1 MLLRATVLSL
11 LIASPVFAAVSTS
24 PPASG
29 APSLDLIVFAP
40 PPREATCAGG
50 RATPVLEAAALH
62 PRAVPTASTI
72 APVIASLAPSEETVV
87 TAKASK
93 DDVLTFAIDAD
104 GRPTD
109 IRKVGPGRS
118 SDASDPSI
126 AALASWRFASG
137 APASGCQVALTSQR
151 VPLVQARRADL
162 LELIAFER
170 RNTPPAVREAV
181 SKVGDC
187 GLAPRRL
194 PKTIAY
200 PDLRRFNDR
209 DLNPAWAAVTYDIDA
224 DGAPRDVRVE
234 TQSGDPALADAA
246 AAAIAGS
253 RFQPGKPVKACYGTF
268 AATPRDTPA
277 PPRPTLTSFERPG
290 DKCDVTKAALNLP
303 AAKNYPRA
311 YAARK
316 VAGWAYLRFDV
327 APWGQVGNV
336 EVLASEPSAAFGEAA
351 RGLLWSAHPAAPAE
365 GYRGCIVPVVYAI
378 PDPEP
383 IFD

>member
-1 MLLRATVLSL
+1 MPPLRVIVLSL
-11 LIASPVFAAVSTS
+11 LIGSPAYAVV
-24 PPASG
+24 P
-29 APSLDLIVFAP
+29 AP
-40 PPREATCAGG
+40 PPPGSGWDVSVFDPAPREATCLGG
-50 RATPVLEAAALH
+50 RTAPVLEAAVLH
-62 PRAVPTASTI
+62 PRAVPGGLVV
-72 APVIASLAPSEETVV
+72 APVIDSLPPSEEVV
-87 TAKASK
+87 VIGTAAKS
-93 DDVLTFAIDAD
+93 DVLLFGIDAE
-104 GRPTD
+104 GRPFD
-109 IRKVGPGRS
+109 IRRVGPGRS
-118 SDASDPSI
+118 SDAGDLSV
-126 AALASWRFASG
+126 AALASWRFAAG
-137 APASGCQVALTSQR
+137 EPASGCQVALSSHR

-170 RNTPPAVREAV
+170 RNTPPAIREAV
-181 SKVGDC
+181 SKAGDC

-194 PKTIAY
+194 PKTMSY

-209 DLNPAWAAVTYDIDA
+209 DLNPAWAAVAYDIDA
-224 DGAPRDVRVE
+224 DGAPRNVRIE
-234 TQSGDPALADAA
+234 THGGDPALADAA

-253 RFQPGKPVKACYGTF
+253 RFQPGKPVTACYGTF

-277 PPRPTLTSFERPG
+277 PPRPTIASFERPG
-290 DKCDVTKAALNLP
+290 DQCDVTKAALNLP

-351 RGLLWSAHPAAPAE
+351 RGLLWSAHPTAPAQ
-365 GYRGCIVPVVYAI
+365 GYRGCVVPVVYAI
-378 PDPEP
+378 PEPEP